1 LGFDVAKLKLRAFLL
16 LVVLLMLVV
25 LLKMVVVVVVVLCW
39 FLHSFFWKSLNLFR
53 FFFGFS
59 QFLRK
64 GMKGR
69 DWLFL
74 FEFDIMG
81 AEVAFQFRMIFFFI
95 ARFLGL
101 NFIGGDNE
109 TNSFC

>member
-1 LGFDVAKLKLRAFLL
+1 
-16 LVVLLMLVV
+16 
-25 LLKMVVVVVVVLCW
+25 
-39 FLHSFFWKSLNLFR
+39 
-53 FFFGFS
+53 
-59 QFLRK
+59 
-64 GMKGR
+64 MKGR

-101 NFIGGDNE
+101 NFIGGNNE